1 MSRVYVFADESGNF
15 DFSRKPGASRYFSVG
30 TVVQRDDGPGR
41 LAADLNQLR
50 HDLAWQGIGLDGA
63 FHATEDT
70 QQVRDA
76 VFKTLAVHPLRVDV
90 TLVEKSKAIPRI
102 RDTDVTFFKYA
113 WFYHFRALA
122 PQIIDVGDELMV
134 VASEIGTKK
143 RRAAF
148 RAAVEDVVRQCSDFR
163 VPHRIAF
170 RPCMSDP
177 SLQAA
182 DYCLWAVTRYWERA
196 DDRSRLLVD
205 HQVASQYDLF
215 ETGVHHYY

>member
-102 RDTDVTFFKYA
+102 RDTDVTFSSMPGF
-113 WFYHFRALA
+113 
-122 PQIIDVGDELMV
+122 IIFAHWRPKLLM
-134 VASEIGTKK
+134 
-143 RRAAF
+143 
-148 RAAVEDVVRQCSDFR
+148 
-163 VPHRIAF
+163 
-170 RPCMSDP
+170 
-177 SLQAA
+177 
-182 DYCLWAVTRYWERA
+182 WATN
-196 DDRSRLLVD
+196 
-205 HQVASQYDLF
+205 
-215 ETGVHHYY
+215 